1 MIDQHKETF
10 RIEAR
15 ELLME
20 LENSLMELEYNS
32 QDMEL
37 VAKVFRALHTVKGS
51 GSMFGYDNI
60 ASFTHHIE
68 NVFDLIRNGQLNVS
82 KEIIDLTLLSKDQ
95 IISMVNETSVD
106 PVQTTF
112 LMEKFRLIAEE
123 ENTPSATDTVLP
135 STQELSGNRGVPVS
149 YFIYFKPS
157 PDIFR
162 FGGNPILLLREL
174 SALGKMI
181 SVALTENI
189 PVLGDIEPES
199 CYTAWS
205 IFLATDKSIDDIKDI
220 FIFVEDSSTL
230 SIEAM
235 NDYGDLFENFSNEEL
250 LDCLSHGTETPKY
263 LKQLRRLEPHQDAI
277 LEDKATDQ
285 PARTN
290 SAEQKDKQISKSQP
304 SESDKLTS
312 IRVSSDKLDTL
323 VNLVGELVTVHARLN
338 QFAAAHNMPALTS
351 ISEEV
356 ERLTWE
362 LRDSALNIRML
373 PIGTT
378 FSRFKRLVRDLSNEL
393 GKQVELKTDG
403 AETELDKTVIER
415 LNDPLVHIIRNS
427 IDHGIEY
434 PDERK
439 DKGKSAVGTISLS
452 AAQAGGN
459 VIITIHDDGAGID
472 KDRIRA
478 KAISNGL
485 IQEDAEL
492 KDSEIFALIFA
503 PGFST
508 ADKVTSIS
516 GRGVGMDVVKRALEA
531 LRGNVEISSQLEAG
545 TTITLKLPLT
555 LAIIE
560 GLLIDVGEDNFII
573 PLSLVEECI
582 ELNAADK
589 KKANGRHLVNVRGE
603 LVPYIPLR
611 EKFCINGNVPEIE
624 QIVIVNDDGVRT
636 GFVVDRVIGEH
647 QTVIK
652 SLGKY
657 YKEIEG
663 ISGATV
669 LGDGSVA
676 LILDIPK
683 LVDMAEQEENIRV
696 SKL

>member
-15 ELLME
+15 ELLMD

-37 VAKVFRALHTVKGS
+37 VAKVFRALHTIKGS

-60 ASFTHHIE
+60 ASFTHNIE

-112 LMEKFRLIAEE
+112 LMEKFRLIAEG
-123 ENTPSATDTVLP
+123 ENVPANTDSSVPSAKEV
-135 STQELSGNRGVPVS
+135 SSKSGVPVS

-157 PDIFR
+157 PDVFR
-162 FGGNPILLLREL
+162 FGGNPLLLLREL
-174 SALGKMI
+174 GELGKMI
-181 SVALTENI
+181 SVALTDSI
-189 PVLGDIEPES
+189 PVLSDIEPES

-205 IFLATDKSIDDIKDI
+205 IFLTTDKSIDDIKDI

-230 SIEAM
+230 LIEVIA
-235 NDYGDLFENFSNEEL
+235 NNSDITDKFSNEDL
-250 LDCLSHGTETPKY
+250 LEILSHGTETPAY
-263 LKQLRRLEPHQDAI
+263 LKLQQYSKPAVG
-277 LEDKATDQ
+277 EDEKSCKQTKI
-285 PARTN
+285 N
-290 SAEQKDKQISKSQP
+290 STEQKEKQLSKSQTA
-304 SESDKLTS
+304 ESDKLTS

-338 QFAAAHNMPALTS
+338 QFAAAHNMPVLTS

-434 PDERK
+434 PDERT
-439 DKGKSAVGTISLS
+439 DKGKSSVGTISLS

-459 VIITIHDDGAGID
+459 VIISIHDDGAGID
-472 KDRIRA
+472 KDRIKA
-478 KAISNGL
+478 KAIANGI

-508 ADKVTSIS
+508 ADRVTSIS

-531 LRGNVEISSQLEAG
+531 LRGNVEISSQLEVG

-582 ELNAADK
+582 ELNTADK

-611 EKFCINGNVPEIE
+611 EKFRIDGNVPEIE
-624 QIVIVNDDGVRT
+624 QVVIINDEGVRT

-683 LVDMAEQEENIRV
+683 LVDMAEQEENTRI